1 MYCTDPTD
9 GNQARCRVRS
19 RVLVPR
25 GPLGYTPAATPMAHE
40 FVTVVSGLPRSGT
53 SMMMKMLEA
62 GGMTVLAD
70 HVRTADEDNPEGYY
84 EFERVKKIETDQ
96 SWLDDAR
103 GKVVKM
109 ISALLKHLPPAYRYK
124 VVFMRRNLEEVL
136 ASQRQML
143 IRRGKPTDTTS
154 DEKMAAYFTHHLQRV
169 EEWLAA
175 QPSVGVLYVS
185 YNELMRAPEPHCTA
199 VARFLGL
206 PLDPQRMAAVAS
218 GTLYRQRR

>member
-1 MYCTDPTD
+1 MD
-9 GNQARCRVRS
+9 
-19 RVLVPR
+19 
-25 GPLGYTPAATPMAHE
+25 HE
-40 FVTVVSGLPRSGT
+40 FVTLVSGLPRSGT

-62 GGMTVLAD
+62 GGLPVLAD
-70 HVRTADEDNPEGYY
+70 HLRRADEDNPEGYY

-96 SWLDDAR
+96 SWLDEAR

-109 ISALLKHLPPAYRYK
+109 ISALLKHLPGTYRYK

-154 DEKMAAYFTHHLQRV
+154 DEKMAAYFTHHLRRV

-175 QPSVGVLYVS
+175 QPNVDVLYVS
-185 YNELMRAPEPHCTA
+185 YNDLLRAPETHC
-199 VARFLGL
+199 
-206 PLDPQRMAAVAS
+206 AAVA
-218 GTLYRQRR
+218 